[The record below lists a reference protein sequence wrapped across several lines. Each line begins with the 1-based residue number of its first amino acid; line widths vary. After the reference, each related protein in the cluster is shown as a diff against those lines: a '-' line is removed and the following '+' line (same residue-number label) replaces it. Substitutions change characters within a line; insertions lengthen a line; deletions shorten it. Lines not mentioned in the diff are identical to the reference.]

1 MLDQIQ
7 NLGLIIIGAV
17 LVNNFI
23 LTRFLG
29 ICPFIGVSS
38 QVDASL
44 GMGAAV
50 VFVMTMAS
58 LVTWLIQ
65 TFILT
70 PFGLGFLQT
79 IAFILVIASLVQLT
93 EIIINK
99 VSPTLKQS
107 LGIYLPLITTNCAIL
122 GVAILNI
129 RANHS
134 FIEAV
139 VNGFG
144 SGLGFTLAL
153 LLMAGIRE
161 RLDLAPVPKALK
173 GAPITF
179 ITAALM
185 SIAFLGFVGLIKG

>member
-1 MLDQIQ
+1 MNEL
-7 NLGLIIIGAV
+7 LLIVVSAV
-17 LVNNFI
+17 LINNFI
-23 LTRFLG
+23 LTKFLG
-29 ICPFIGVSS
+29 LCPFVGISS
-38 QVDASL
+38 QIDASI
-44 GMGAAV
+44 GMGGAV
-50 VFVMTMAS
+50 IFVMAMAS
-58 LVTWLIQ
+58 AVTWTFQ
-65 TFILT
+65 TYILN

-79 IAFILVIASLVQLT
+79 ISFIVVIAVLVQFC
-93 EIIINK
+93 EVVINK

-107 LGIYLPLITTNCAIL
+107 LGIYLPLITTNCAVL

-129 RANHS
+129 RTNLT

-161 RLDLAPVPKALK
+161 RLDLAPMHPALK

-179 ITAALM
+179 LIAAFM
-185 SIAFLGFVGLIKG
+185 SIAFMGFIGLASQ

>member
-1 MLDQIQ
+1 MEKLV
-7 NLGLIIIGAV
+7 LIIISAV

-23 LTRFLG
+23 LTKFLG

-38 QVDASL
+38 QIDASL

-50 VFVMTMAS
+50 IFVMTMAS
-58 LVTWLIQ
+58 MVTWLIQ
-65 TFILT
+65 TFILD

-79 IAFILVIASLVQLT
+79 VSFILVIASLVQLC

-107 LGIYLPLITTNCAIL
+107 LGLYLPLITTNCAVL

-129 RANHS
+129 RTSYS
-134 FIEAV
+134 FIESV
-139 VNGFG
+139 FNGLG

-179 ITAALM
+179 IVAALL
-185 SIAFLGFVGLIKG
+185 SIAFLGFVGLISP